1 VLIDAGESPVNAGA
15 LLGLTTFVGV
25 PTGLLLSSLFSKFRN
40 LGPLGFGLSMLS
52 ASGFILVAVGREF
65 TVLGCV
71 LIGLGTSATFP
82 LSLTLISI
90 KASTK
95 AQTTTLSA
103 VAQGYGYLLAAVG
116 TFLFGFLKDLTST
129 WLLSLVGLVV
139 LTFLQALAVLVAGR
153 PKVIPAT

>member
-1 VLIDAGESPVNAGA
+1 
-15 LLGLTTFVGV
+15 
-25 PTGLLLSSLFSKFRN
+25 
-40 LGPLGFGLSMLS
+40 MLS
-52 ASGFILVAVGREF
+52 ASGVTLLAVGGGL

-82 LSLTLISI
+82 LSLTLVSI

-103 VAQGYGYLLAAVG
+103 VAQGYGYLLAALG

-129 WLLSLVGLVV
+129 WLISIAGLVLLTV
-139 LTFLQALAVLVAGR
+139 LQGFAVLSAGR
-153 PKVIPAT
+153 PKVIPAS